1 MAYSYKKGSKS
12 FINPYNFVS
21 LPAKVKK
28 SMYQEGNLTGY
39 LDVSLETLTPL
50 FIPNTTNEHYY
61 YPENTEHKSEDFYSY
76 EDLSGKTGADRKN
89 YAPVIPGSELRG
101 CIKSIH
107 EIQNDSCMAN
117 SDYDM
122 YFARR
127 ASSRGK
133 DGEFKPYILFW
144 INDSYY
150 LYEAKK
156 VAPKSAK
163 NYYHNELLPKL
174 NVFDNNK
181 FIEIDNEGKC
191 KKDANGKYKTREV
204 EDPNVALKEHLCFC
218 RIGEPFHVKTRDDKR
233 FYYSYN
239 NEFQDRALSF
249 FELTNSYSPV
259 SDDAI
264 KRFRKALEDYS
275 DSKINKNTKNELIDA
290 LKKAYEENDTSALNN
305 LVKFNRAG
313 AKSGHTGY
321 LDVLYRL
328 EHHLPVLVFVMKANK
343 QKSLSPANIGKYM
356 CPDDLSVFLKGYEPC
371 KSLDDCCLTCQIFGF
386 VDQSENNKGE
396 THSSRVRFT
405 DATTSLNPDS
415 CYDSWRTIKPLLGPH
430 PSNALFYGY
439 NPNNDFYRNWVW
451 DSTTGIKVRGRKLYF
466 HSIVTDKTRTDVRDK
481 FNLTMHP
488 VKKGVSFSFKVYYEN
503 LTKEQLESLIKSI
516 NLYNSITSKYQ
527 YAHKIGH
534 AKPFGYGSVRMKVE
548 NIIQR
553 KVEKEDGH
561 IVYKETPINVRSEFN
576 EDNSSSDKQLKV
588 ITNTFLLNQTTNKVS
603 YPFTENSNGNDKG
616 FEWFGN
622 NMASSGNNCCTQILP
637 YLPKVVE
644 NEEFKNDSYY
654 QNIVYKI
661 SLKTNKKED
670 DHSYENHHPYRHR

>member
-28 SMYQEGNLTGY
+28 SAYQEGNLTGY

-117 SDYDM
+117 TDYDM

-127 ASSRGK
+127 ASSSKGK
-133 DGEFKPYILFW
+133 NLTNRQRNMGNSSVFAPYILFW
-144 INDSYY
+144 VNDRYY

-156 VAPKSAK
+156 NPMDLDCPSDTKRYFHSDILP
-163 NYYHNELLPKL
+163 ELKAS
-174 NVFDNNK
+174 DNNK
-181 FIEIDNEGKC
+181 FIDVDYDGNYMLNTLHEETNPQIVLNK
-191 KKDANGKYKTREV
+191 
-204 EDPNVALKEHLCFC
+204 HLYFC
-218 RIGEPFHVKTRDDKR
+218 RIGEPFHVKTRDDKK
-233 FYYSYN
+233 YDNYMG
-239 NEFQDRALSF
+239 EFKDRALSF
-249 FELTNSYSPV
+249 YELTGSYLPV
-259 SDDAI
+259 SDDEI
-264 KRFRKALEDYS
+264 KRFRKTLEDYS
-275 DSKINKNTKNELIDA
+275 DSRINKNTKDELIDA
-290 LKKAYEENDTSALNN
+290 LKKAYEENDASALNK
-305 LVKFNRAG
+305 LIKFNYAG

-328 EHHLPVLVFVMKANK
+328 EHHLPVLVFVMKNYN

-356 CPDDLSVFLKGYEPC
+356 CPDDLNVFLKGYEPC

-386 VDQSENNKGE
+386 IDQSENNDGE

-405 DATTSLNPDS
+405 DATTSLNPDA
-415 CYDSWRTIKPLLGPH
+415 CYDSWRSLKPLLGPH
-430 PSNALFYGY
+430 PSNAIVYGY
-439 NPNNDFYRNWVW
+439 NPGNHNYREWAW
-451 DSTTGIKVRGRKLYF
+451 DKATGIKVRGRKLYF
-466 HSIVTDKTRTDVRDK
+466 HSNVLDKTRTDVRDK

-516 NLYNSITSKYQ
+516 NLYNSINSKYQ

-588 ITNTFLLNQTTNKVS
+588 MTNTYLLNHNEIQVI
-603 YPFTENSNGNDKG
+603 YPITDSFKNDDDKG

-622 NMASSGNNCCTQILP
+622 NVADSQSNTCTQILP
-637 YLPKVVE
+637 YLPEVIM
-644 NEEFKNDSYY
+644 
-654 QNIVYKI
+654 QNIDDYPSLIEKLSLESNYKQ
-661 SLKTNKKED
+661 
-670 DHSYENHHPYRHR
+670 